1 MTKEEF
7 RTGITSVLQN
17 PDTALV
23 GIEAFINAFDEQA
36 DSLAAL
42 TADKEESEKRIR
54 DLQDTNMK
62 LYLRQVGEPEKEE
75 NDEPNID
82 EMDFDEYLQYLD
94 TIDNNGGN

>member
-7 RTGITSVLQN
+7 RTGIISVLQN

-23 GIEAFINAFDEQA
+23 GIESFIDAFNEQA
-36 DSLAAL
+36 DSLESL
-42 TADKEESEKRIR
+42 TADKAKAEDRIR

-75 NDEPNID
+75 KDEPNID